1 MTQVGINVDVLA
13 LCVSCQDA
21 ADLGCDDGDVVQLT
35 TPRGSVHVPLEV
47 SKMMQR
53 GHISLPN
60 GQGLHYTNAN
70 GELIQQG
77 IAPNELTDT
86 GRRDFFAGTPW
97 HKCVP
102 AKLAK
107 V

>member
-1 MTQVGINVDVLA
+1 MRIHA
-13 LCVSCQDA
+13 QDA
-21 ADLGCDDGDVVQLT
+21 VDLGCEDGDMVQLST
-35 TPRGSVHVPLEV
+35 KRGSVHVSLEV

-53 GHISLPN
+53 GHVSLPN
-60 GQGLHYTNAN
+60 GQGLQYTNAQ

-86 GRRDFFAGTPW
+86 SRRDFFAGTPW

-102 AKLAK
+102 AQLVK
-107 V
+107 VTA

>member
-1 MTQVGINVDVLA
+1 
-13 LCVSCQDA
+13 
-21 ADLGCDDGDVVQLT
+21 
-35 TPRGSVHVPLEV
+35 
-47 SKMMQR
+47 MMQR

-60 GQGLHYTNAN
+60 GQYPNAN

-86 GRRDFFAGTPW
+86 SRRDFFAGTPW

>member
-1 MTQVGINVDVLA
+1 M
-13 LCVSCQDA
+13 
-21 ADLGCDDGDVVQLT
+21 QLT

-60 GQGLHYTNAN
+60 GQYPNAN

-86 GRRDFFAGTPW
+86 SRRDFFAGTPW

-102 AKLAK
+102 AKLKK
-107 V
+107 VVC